1 MKKIL
6 IFALCFMGLFASCT
20 SQKKMAYF
28 RSVTAE
34 SADSINANF
43 HPLGEARIVKGDA
56 LSITVN
62 AIDPKAVAL
71 FNMPVVAYQSPGS
84 DQIYST
90 PSIQS
95 YLVDV
100 NGNINFPVIGTIHV
114 EGLTKSELISQLTE
128 KISASVKDPIVNV
141 RFLNYKVTVM
151 GEVTRPGQF
160 TINNE
165 RVTIL
170 DALSLAGDMTPYG
183 KRNNVLVTREVEG
196 KLEFARLNL
205 NSPEVFESPY
215 YYLQQNDVVYVEPN
229 QVRAVS
235 SQNISLY
242 LSMLTTLGSMATVIV
257 SVVNISRSTQN
268 QSGNGGGN

>member
-1 MKKIL
+1 MKKFV
-6 IFALCFMGLFASCT
+6 IFALCIAGLFASCT

-28 RSVTAE
+28 RTVTEE

-56 LSITVN
+56 LAITVN

-84 DQIYST
+84 DQLYTT
-90 PSIQS
+90 PALQS

-100 NGNINFPVIGTIHV
+100 SGNINFPVVGTIHV
-114 EGLTKSELISQLTE
+114 EGLTKSELVTFLTE

-151 GEVTRPGQF
+151 GEVARPGQF
-160 TINNE
+160 TISNE
-165 RVTIL
+165 RVTVL

-183 KRNNVLVTREVEG
+183 KRNNVLITREVDG
-196 KLEFARLNL
+196 KLQFARLNL
-205 NSPEVFESPY
+205 NQPDVFTSPF

-229 QVRAVS
+229 HVRAVS

-257 SVVNISRSTQN
+257 SVVNASK
-268 QSGNGGGN
+268 